1 LLALVA
7 IGSVA
12 YGFNITQRKEPEQ
25 QEQAAATATARAA
38 PSKTAELYANSE
50 KRPTRVWPTGSPEN
64 PLTKVIY
71 WRKAPYVLMK
81 RGGWMRMYGM
91 QPGRAGKVEIILE
104 ARGGNQYLLEV
115 PLKQVKPWDL
125 QFMNALF
132 NSIIDWEATLQ
143 PYGGK
148 IKNRDTSMQ

>member
-1 LLALVA
+1 MCAAQHATTSFVSSLRHTHDCCSNAKQKHARLTCHLTLTQY
-7 IGSVA
+7 SVRPIIF
-12 YGFNITQRKEPEQ
+12 GFAA
-25 QEQAAATATARAA
+25 AAATATARAA

-115 PLKQVKPWDL
+115 PLKQVMLPAYL
-125 QFMNALF
+125 HGVM
-132 NSIIDWEATLQ
+132 
-143 PYGGK
+143 
-148 IKNRDTSMQ
+148 